1 MVDFQ
6 YKNKVSKIAIAL
18 ETSYFYV
25 INYGFLFFEK
35 TCCQDCN
42 IVRILFNAFEVINMA
57 H

>member
-35 TCCQDCN
+35 TCS
-42 IVRILFNAFEVINMA
+42 
-57 H
+57 